1 MEDAG
6 FALLVALAAAL
17 GALFL
22 VLLGAAVLRHYC
34 WRRRLDAVAAPPRR
48 GFVLFDVCFADDR
61 QQRHAV
67 RPPPPSSVERGRA
80 RRAAGEG
87 RVEHAPGGG
96 GEAAADDDPVVEP
109 DELEIARWR
118 KMFRGPNRSMSTI
131 DEGTEKDGTT
141 PAFSTPSASPDRR
154 DARAPALALG
164 METVAVQLRQA

>member
-1 MEDAG
+1 MGDAG

-17 GALFL
+17 AALFL

-34 WRRRLDAVAAPPRR
+34 WRRRVDAVAPPPRR
-48 GFVLFDVCFADDR
+48 GFVLFDVCFADDT

-67 RPPPPSSVERGRA
+67 RPPPSSVERGRA

-87 RVEHAPGGG
+87 RVEHAPGG
-96 GEAAADDDPVVEP
+96 EAAADDDPVVEP

-118 KMFRGPNRSMSTI
+118 KIFRGPNRSMSTI